1 MWRFRLVAGCDMLR
15 WLSVLSSLAPRY
27 FAESGADDY
36 LVYGNAG
43 TAVRC
48 AWDDDVIDTAMGEL

>member
-1 MWRFRLVAGCDMLR
+1 MLRFRLVAGCDTLR

-27 FAESGADDY
+27 FTELGADDY
-36 LVYGNAG
+36 LVCRNAG

-48 AWDDDVIDTAMGEL
+48 AWDDDVIETAMGEL

>member
-1 MWRFRLVAGCDMLR
+1 MLR

-27 FAESGADDY
+27 FTELGADDY

-48 AWDDDVIDTAMGEL
+48 TWDDDVIDTAMGEL